1 MQVINAQVIKTT
13 PTLQV
18 VVNPNVLPSTVQG
31 AGALAALASLSPEFP
46 RFVPWYTWQLNLE
59 NIVQS

>member
-1 MQVINAQVIKTT
+1 MQVTNAQIIKTT

-31 AGALAALASLSPEFP
+31 AGALAALDSLSPEFP
-46 RFVPWYTWQLNLE
+46 RFVPWCAWQLDLKSL
-59 NIVQS
+59 VQS